1 MTEQADFAVSDFI
14 RNFANLMRK
23 HLLILLTLLVF
34 AACSDYNKVLKST
47 DQDYKYQR
55 AIEYFEAKK
64 YVKAQGLFDDIAMY
78 YRGTERSQKIL
89 HYIAEC
95 YRGNKDY
102 NSAIEYYQTYLRS
115 FPRGEYAELSKYMT
129 GYCYYRMSPDARL
142 DQTTTHEAITNLQE
156 FADMY
161 PQSDSIQRADS
172 LIDELFNKLAYK
184 ELLSARLYRN
194 LGLYRGDNY
203 QAAVIVSNNALND
216 YPFSPYREEFSFI
229 VLDSKYLRAKSSTSE
244 TQEERFRDAKDEYY
258 SFINEYPDG
267 AFRKSADKIF
277 ADIKK
282 HLKE

>member
-1 MTEQADFAVSDFI
+1 MRRLLFIVLVCLAV
-14 RNFANLMRK
+14 
-23 HLLILLTLLVF
+23 TG
-34 AACSDYNKVLKST
+34 CGDYNKILKST
-47 DQDYKYQR
+47 DEDFKYQK
-55 AIEYFEAKK
+55 AVEYFNAKK

-78 YRGTERSQKIL
+78 YRGTERSQQIL

-95 YRGNKDY
+95 YFGSKDY
-102 NSAIEYYQTYLRS
+102 ASAIDYYQTYLRS
-115 FPRGEYAELSKYMT
+115 FPRGEYAEVSKYMI
-129 GYCYYRMSPDARL
+129 GYCNYRMSPDARL
-142 DQTTTHEAITNLQE
+142 DQSTTHEAITNLQE

-172 LIDELFNKLAYK
+172 LIDALFNKLAYK

-194 LGLYRGDNY
+194 LGLYRGDNF

-229 VLDSKYLRAKSSTSE
+229 ILDSKYQRAKLSTADM
-244 TQEERFRDAKDEYY
+244 QEERFRDAKDEYY
-258 SFINEYPDG
+258 SFINEYPSG
-267 AFRKSADKIF
+267 AFRKAADKIF